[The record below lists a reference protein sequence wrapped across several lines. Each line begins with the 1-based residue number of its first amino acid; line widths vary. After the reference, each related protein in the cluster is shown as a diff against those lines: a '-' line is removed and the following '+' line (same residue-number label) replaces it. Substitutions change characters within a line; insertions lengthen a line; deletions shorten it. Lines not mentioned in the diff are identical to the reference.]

1 METPVVSTW
10 TAVGQLALNSESKAQ
25 SRLADAAATSNCT
38 SLCNTC
44 RCLTLD
50 LLRFFFCAPC

>member
-38 SLCNTC
+38 TVYV
-44 RCLTLD
+44 TL
-50 LLRFFFCAPC
+50 AGA